1 MVGILSERVFAKNN
15 VTYMYCYGVHS
26 CMLFSNQMVMEQF
39 LFISTDMSRYLS
51 IVLGQFDV

>member
-1 MVGILSERVFAKNN
+1 MVGILSERVFAKNK
-15 VTYMYCYGVHS
+15 VTYCYGVHS